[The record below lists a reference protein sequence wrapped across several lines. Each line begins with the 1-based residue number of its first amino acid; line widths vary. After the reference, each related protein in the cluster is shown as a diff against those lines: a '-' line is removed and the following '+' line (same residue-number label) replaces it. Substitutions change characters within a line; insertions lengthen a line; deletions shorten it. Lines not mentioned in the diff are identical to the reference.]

1 MNASASFYLYI
12 PTQMR
17 IKIYQTK
24 NKHPNHFFKKKKC
37 ILQAIFQFFL
47 HLRRKREYKP
57 LKTKDY
63 DEEKP
68 LYDAAGRFPDR
79 MLER

>member
-24 NKHPNHFFKKKKC
+24 NKHPIPTIFSKKKC

-68 LYDAAGRFPDR
+68 LYDAGRFPDR

>member
-1 MNASASFYLYI
+1 MNASASSYLYI

-24 NKHPNHFFKKKKC
+24 NKHPIPTIKKKC

-68 LYDAAGRFPDR
+68 LYDAAGRFPVR

>member
-24 NKHPNHFFKKKKC
+24 NKHPIPTFFLKKMYLASNISVFLAFKKKKRVQT
-37 ILQAIFQFFL
+37 LKN
-47 HLRRKREYKP
+47 KR
-57 LKTKDY
+57 L
-63 DEEKP
+63 
-68 LYDAAGRFPDR
+68 
-79 MLER
+79 